1 VKIETIYIE
10 LLDEG
15 VEVWRPV
22 KAERRQD
29 GLFRILSGPS
39 DEAEV
44 WKFPKGSVVRCEEK
58 TFSGA
63 EERACRP
70 RESPLNRSLS
80 VGPRNR
86 LSP

>member
-1 VKIETIYIE
+1 MKTETIYIE

-29 GLFRILSGPS
+29 GLFRLLSGPP
-39 DEAEV
+39 DETEA

-58 TFSGA
+58 TFSGGNKGLVA
-63 EERACRP
+63 RERI
-70 RESPLNRSLS
+70 S
-80 VGPRNR
+80 
-86 LSP
+86 